1 MFGSDN
7 FPLGP
12 AGGYPKQR
20 IRSFNNPLIP
30 GVSMQDT
37 YLSGGST
44 VSKLP
49 NLERDFNASNQKVKG
64 RLKQGSQIRG
74 GGGYRG
80 VNRFRP
86 RYAPFFGSR
95 RIPKGMSGYEDDFE
109 QMMDVD
115 PIYELEQAGDEGEV
129 DDSVGFYRGRDFRG
143 RMSPFAGLLKR
154 GVIRRR

>member
-20 IRSFNNPLIP
+20 IRSFSNPLIP
-30 GVSMQDT
+30 GVSAQDT
-37 YLSGGST
+37 YLSGGSS

-49 NLERDFNASNQKVKG
+49 NLERDFNSSNQKVKG
-64 RLKQGSQIRG
+64 RLKDGSQIRG
-74 GGGYRG
+74 GFRG

-86 RYAPFFGSR
+86 RYAPFFGVR
-95 RIPKGMSGYEDDFE
+95 RAPKELSGFEDDFE
-109 QMMDVD
+109 PMMDTD
-115 PIYELEQAGDEGEV
+115 PIYVLEQAGDEGEV
-129 DDSVGFYRGRDFRG
+129 DDSVGYYRGRDFRG

-154 GVIRRR
+154 GVAGRRR